1 MKENKFVLLKQ
12 SFPKSRKERKCD
24 AYDIIMEKTTVQQR
38 EDLGIKSTDIV
49 EKINRGDKYLY
60 RVGKE
65 NGKFKALHIS
75 IQNFEVIR
83 KYLSH
88 LFD

>member
-1 MKENKFVLLKQ
+1 MSKFVLLKQ

-24 AYDIIMEKTTVQQR
+24 AYDIIMEQTTIEDR
-38 EDLGIKSTDIV
+38 ELVGLNDSDIV
-49 EKINRGDKYLY
+49 DTIYAGDKYLY

-75 IQNFEVIR
+75 LQNFEIIR
-83 KYLSH
+83 KYLSNI
-88 LFD
+88 LD